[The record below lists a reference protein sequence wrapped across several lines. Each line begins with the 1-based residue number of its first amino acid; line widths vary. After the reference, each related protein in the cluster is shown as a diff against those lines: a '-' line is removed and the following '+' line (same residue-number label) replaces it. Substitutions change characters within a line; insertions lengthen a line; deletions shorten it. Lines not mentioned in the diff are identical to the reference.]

1 MISSYLKNQDSVS
14 FNSERHDPIFC
25 NQLTKLMR
33 LRLAYISSF
42 QVLDNILNKRICSII
57 SGVILTCTLSTSH
70 YGVSRCCS
78 SDLQP
83 LSCSFSMRVLVTAG
97 IRLI

>member
-1 MISSYLKNQDSVS
+1 MIIPKRNDDQLTLKKYTQDSRGFS
-14 FNSERHDPIFC
+14 SRRHDPIFY

-57 SGVILTCTLSTSH
+57 PRVILTHALNAS
-70 YGVSRCCS
+70 Y
-78 SDLQP
+78 
-83 LSCSFSMRVLVTAG
+83 
-97 IRLI
+97 